1 MLCGDGRSDLRGHP
15 AAGNFHHVL
24 ARDHLDALA
33 LDAVRTGVGAGLLA
47 EGPLVRVQGQ
57 PAFPAGVLHA
67 AVFQEFDDRL
77 RRGRRCQRQVF
88 AVLQQVGH
96 GFQGVALGV
105 ADQADRAALDPA
117 GGVDARHVGAGSVQD
132 AAAVVRDNALAVV
145 ELDLGQRGAEVADGA
160 VDGLDRV
167 VDELAGAAGVP
178 RAVQLRALEL
188 DPGDAAGGLGVVVH
202 LDRAVQEVQVQAA
215 GSRELGEVLGLL
227 GDPVGE
233 RAHHGLGLVVALDL
247 PVRFGVELEVLGV
260 EDDVHVLGVGQL
272 AQLQRGELHLGG
284 AAAAEDVH
292 VGDRGVL
299 QAAVDVV
306 RDFGDQEVIGVLGE
320 HPGDVEGDVAVAD
333 HGDFLGIQR
342 PVAGNVRVAVVPGDE
357 VGAAVG
363 ALEFDAR
370 DVQVRVLD
378 GAGGEDDGVVVRAE
392 VLEREVRAVV
402 DVAEEADVAA
412 VQDLVQGVDD
422 ALDARVVGGHAVA
435 DQAVGRRVAVEE
447 VDADGELAALDG
459 FALGQDVRGVHTGG
473 SGADDGDAQRAG
485 GSSYRGVR

>member
-1 MLCGDGRSDLRGHP
+1 M
-15 AAGNFHHVL
+15 
-24 ARDHLDALA
+24 
-33 LDAVRTGVGAGLLA
+33 
-47 EGPLVRVQGQ
+47 Q
-57 PAFPAGVLHA
+57 
-67 AVFQEFDDRL
+67 
-77 RRGRRCQRQVF
+77 
-88 AVLQQVGH
+88 
-96 GFQGVALGV
+96 
-105 ADQADRAALDPA
+105 
-117 GGVDARHVGAGSVQD
+117 
-132 AAAVVRDNALAVV
+132 
-145 ELDLGQRGAEVADGA
+145 
-160 VDGLDRV
+160 
-167 VDELAGAAGVP
+167 
-178 RAVQLRALEL
+178 
-188 DPGDAAGGLGVVVH
+188 AAGG
-202 LDRAVQEVQVQAA
+202 
-215 GSRELGEVLGLL
+215 RELGEVLGLL

-292 VGDRGVL
+292 VGDRGGL

-320 HPGDVEGDVAVAD
+320 HPGDVEGHVAVAD
-333 HGDFLGIQR
+333 HGDFLGLQR

-402 DVAEEADVAA
+402 DVAEEADVPA

-422 ALDARVVGGHAVA
+422 ALDARVVRGHAVA
-435 DQAVGRRVAVEE
+435 DQAVRRRVAVEE

-459 FALGQDVRGVHTGG
+459 LALGQDVRGVHTGG

-485 GSSYRGVR
+485 SSSYRGVR